1 MDSEDG
7 GGREN
12 GKESSGAGCTPSS
25 FTGCGSQPFSYKI
38 KKEREKK
45 KYGSFCIGFALLC
58 FIIII
63 IQGGGK
69 QSVAKP
75 LTFHKL

>member
-25 FTGCGSQPFSYKI
+25 FTGYGCQPFSYKI

-45 KYGSFCIGFALLC
+45 NMVLFA
-58 FIIII
+58 
-63 IQGGGK
+63 
-69 QSVAKP
+69 
-75 LTFHKL
+75 